1 MRKTFSLAFAK
12 RRTELRF
19 VIYDLMCCLQ
29 KTHSLNSI
37 SSCRYL
43 LFIFPIQL
51 PKPPL
56 LLYYYYYYVV
66 AHPNSWNVIKSK
78 SFKFC
83 VSRKKS
89 LSSQNTMHY
98 YSLSPLSRIEPLS
111 LLIPKFK
118 FLILCSRTQKYIYC
132 INRTYVCVYN
142 VSF

>member
-12 RRTELRF
+12 RRAELRF

-37 SSCRYL
+37 SRCRYL

-56 LLYYYYYYVV
+56 PLYYYYHVV
-66 AHPNSWNVIKSK
+66 AHPDSWNVIKSK
-78 SFKFC
+78 SFKLC

-89 LSSQNTMHY
+89 SSSQNTMHY

-118 FLILCSRTQKYIYC
+118 FLIQCLLYMRLIYDIGNYIY
-132 INRTYVCVYN
+132 IYI
-142 VSF
+142 